1 MLPFGA
7 PPSRRD
13 ADAASPSR
21 PVSTMNAQFDLPSN
35 KLYFAGL
42 PDSLTEAT
50 FRAMMEKFPGFAACR
65 LRHDRKGQWV
75 GFVDFQEESEAT
87 ACKEAMGGAKLD
99 PNNDSVVTVRYSGQQ
114 KVQQQ
119 RGLAQL
125 GMLGGGD
132 AGALAGSKRGFE
144 PSFEPPPPPGPPP
157 GWNGAMGGGGPM
169 GDGMGGGMA
178 DVPPPPGPPPGWN
191 GPMDA
196 TNEVAPL
203 PAGPPP
209 GAAPLGAANRL
220 IVVEGLPADGTSREL
235 TQLFR
240 FLPGFVKVEG
250 PTQDA
255 KAEEASS
262 GDASAKRFTV
272 EFVSPTDAGAAI
284 AVRQGLLFDP
294 AQPASALKIGF
305 APKAEA

>member
-1 MLPFGA
+1 
-7 PPSRRD
+7 
-13 ADAASPSR
+13 
-21 PVSTMNAQFDLPSN
+21 
-35 KLYFAGL
+35 
-42 PDSLTEAT
+42 
-50 FRAMMEKFPGFAACR
+50 
-65 LRHDRKGQWV
+65 
-75 GFVDFQEESEAT
+75 
-87 ACKEAMGGAKLD
+87 
-99 PNNDSVVTVRYSGQQ
+99 
-114 KVQQQ
+114 
-119 RGLAQL
+119 
-125 GMLGGGD
+125 
-132 AGALAGSKRGFE
+132 
-144 PSFEPPPPPGPPP
+144 
-157 GWNGAMGGGGPM
+157 MGGGGPM

-305 APKAEA
+305 APKADA

>member
-1 MLPFGA
+1 
-7 PPSRRD
+7 
-13 ADAASPSR
+13 
-21 PVSTMNAQFDLPSN
+21 MNAAFDLPSN

-42 PDSLTEAT
+42 PDSLTEQT

-75 GFVDFQEESEAT
+75 GFVDFKEESEAT

-99 PNNDSVVTVRYSGQQ
+99 PNNDALVAVRYSGQQ

-119 RGLAQL
+119 HGLTPL
-125 GMLGGGD
+125 GMLGAGGP
-132 AGALAGSKRGFE
+132 GALAGSKRGFE

-157 GWNGAMGGGGPM
+157 GWNGSME
-169 GDGMGGGMA
+169 
-178 DVPPPPGPPPGWN
+178 
-191 GPMDA
+191 A
-196 TNEVAPL
+196 TNEGAPL

-220 IVVEGLPADGTSREL
+220 IVVEGLPADGTPREL

-250 PTQDA
+250 PAQD
-255 KAEEASS
+255 AEEATG
-262 GDASAKRFTV
+262 GDANAKRFTV
-272 EFVSPTDAGAAI
+272 EFISPTDAGAAI

-294 AQPASALKIGF
+294 AQPTSALKIGF
-305 APKAEA
+305 APKPDA

>member
-1 MLPFGA
+1 
-7 PPSRRD
+7 
-13 ADAASPSR
+13 
-21 PVSTMNAQFDLPSN
+21 MNAQFDLPSN

-125 GMLGGGD
+125 GMLGAGD
-132 AGALAGSKRGFE
+132 PGALAGSKRGFE
-144 PSFEPPPPPGPPP
+144 PSFEP
-157 GWNGAMGGGGPM
+157 
-169 GDGMGGGMA
+169 
-178 DVPPPPGPPPGWN
+178 PPPPGPPPGWN

-220 IVVEGLPADGTSREL
+220 IVVEGLPADGTPREL

-250 PTQDA
+250 RTQDG

-262 GDASAKRFTV
+262 GDANAKRFTV
-272 EFVSPTDAGAAI
+272 EFVSATDAGAAI

-305 APKAEA
+305 APKPEA